1 MSHWYYSD
9 STRTRQ
15 GPVDAE
21 AMAQLHREGRLAP
34 DTLVWREGL
43 TEWQPW
49 RTLMSE
55 VLGTDVALSPPPAPA
70 AIDGEAGFTPAATP
84 TTAPESGDAIDWGIP
99 ASPRPTATV
108 TDALPASWAT
118 ADSASPYAP
127 PRATLAES
135 SDYQAG
141 GEVVYAGF
149 LKRFAAVVIDGFAI
163 TIAYYAVVIILMLV
177 FGMGLGALGSM
188 TPSSDA
194 LPAGMVAMFAVIY
207 GVYPIISGLYYVGF
221 ESSSMQ
227 ATLGKMA
234 VGIKVTDGNG
244 QRLRPTHALGRWV
257 SHLLSYLTLYVGYI
271 MAGFTDRKRG
281 LHDMVANTLVVDRWA
296 YTGRPDLQR
305 RELGVV
311 TIVMLVLAGLAILG
325 YGAILAFVVALG
337 AMGSS

>member
-9 STRTRQ
+9 STQTRQ

-43 TEWQPW
+43 AEWQPW
-49 RTLMSE
+49 QTLMSE
-55 VLGTDVALSPPPAPA
+55 VLGNDAALSPPPAPT
-70 AIDGEAGFTPAATP
+70 AIDGDAGFTTAATP
-84 TTAPESGDAIDWGIP
+84 TAAPAATEATDWGIP
-99 ASPRPTATV
+99 ASPRPAAATA
-108 TDALPASWAT
+108 DALPASWTAT
-118 ADSASPYAP
+118 DSASPYAP

-135 SDYQAG
+135 SDFQAG
-141 GEVVYAGF
+141 GDVVYAGF

-163 TIAYYAVVIILMLV
+163 TIAYYAVLIVLMLV
-177 FGMGLGALGSM
+177 FGIGLGALGGLGSG
-188 TPSSDA
+188 SDA
-194 LPAGMVAMFAVIY
+194 LPAGMVAMMAVIY

-257 SHLLSYLTLYVGYI
+257 SHLLSYLTLYIGYI
-271 MAGFTDRKRG
+271 MAGFTERKRG

-296 YTGRPDLQR
+296 YTSRPDLQR

-311 TIVMLVLAGLAILG
+311 TIVMLVLMGLVILG
-325 YGAILAFVVALG
+325 YGAILAFAIALG
-337 AMGSS
+337 AMSN